1 MNKLLIGALL
11 LIASLAAGQTAG
23 ERSTDAYLNSIRNN
37 PLLLNAFLRAMPKGG
52 DLHNHLVGAVYAEH
66 YVAIAADNG
75 MCIDVKA
82 LAIVAAPC
90 DPAAGHVPATDAF
103 KNPVLYRDLLHA
115 FSMRDFVPAA
125 QSGEDHFFD

>member
-23 ERSTDAYLNSIRNN
+23 ERSTDAYLRSIRDN

-52 DLHNHLVGAVYAEH
+52 DLHNHLTGAAYAEH
-66 YVAIAADNG
+66 YIAIAAENG
-75 MCIDVKA
+75 MCIDRRV

-90 DPAAGHVPATDAF
+90 DPGAGRVSATDVLHD
-103 KNPVLYRDLLHA
+103 PVL
-115 FSMRDFVPAA
+115 
-125 QSGEDHFFD
+125 